1 MGVEKEILPAEFCLF
16 KGVASI
22 RLTGVISLSDIFV
35 ESQKVMF
42 ASPRSSSEPRGV
54 FLLWRLFVPFG
65 LGYFVSYLFRTVN
78 AVIAPDLVVDI
89 GLSPADLGLL
99 TSSYFL
105 TFAACQLPLGV
116 FLDRYGS
123 RRVEAVLL
131 LFAATGALVFALAD
145 SLGGLLLGR
154 ALIGLGV
161 SACLMAA
168 FKAFACWL
176 PPDRL
181 PFANGMQMVSGGLG
195 ALTATTPVQAALEL
209 SDWRGVFGGL
219 AALTLVAALG
229 IFALV
234 PEQPTGAGEKLR
246 SQLHGLGSVLRSR
259 VFWRIAPVSVA
270 SQSAYLSIQGLWSGP
285 WLRDMAGFDRSQSAD
300 MLWGIAL
307 AMTLGYFAFGQLAG
321 RLARRGIPVMH
332 LALWGM
338 LLFNLVQLLLVLLP
352 GFARP
357 LWLAFGFF
365 GTAGILTYAVLSQ
378 SFASALSGRCTTSLN
393 LLVFVGAFG
402 AQWLIG
408 AIIGLWPVSAAGH
421 YAASGYAWAF
431 AVLIALQLLAALW
444 FLASGRWAAAT

>member
-1 MGVEKEILPAEFCLF
+1 MSSLRHPSPAMTPLF
-16 KGVASI
+16 VLG
-22 RLTGVISLSDIFV
+22 
-35 ESQKVMF
+35 
-42 ASPRSSSEPRGV
+42 
-54 FLLWRLFVPFG
+54 RLFVPFG

-78 AVIAPDLVVDI
+78 AVIAPDLVTEL

-116 FLDRYGS
+116 LLDRYGS
-123 RRVEAVLL
+123 RRVEAGLL
-131 LFAATGALVFALAD
+131 LFATTGALVFARAD

-168 FKAFACWL
+168 FKAFSSWL
-176 PPDRL
+176 PAERL

-195 ALTATTPVQAALEL
+195 ALTATTPVQAALQIT
-209 SDWRGVFGGL
+209 DWRGVFAGL
-219 AALTLVAALG
+219 AALTFIAALV
-229 IFALV
+229 IFSLV
-234 PEQPTGAGEKLR
+234 PEQPRGARER
-246 SQLHGLGSVLRSR
+246 PCAQFQGLGVVLRSR
-259 VFWRIAPVSVA
+259 VFWRVAPVAVF

-285 WLRDMAGFDRSQSAD
+285 WLRDIAGFDRSQSAD

-321 RLARRGIPVMH
+321 RLARRGVPAMR

-338 LLFNLVQLLLVLLP
+338 LIFNLVQLLLVLLP
-352 GFARP
+352 QFAWP

-365 GTAGILTYAVLSQ
+365 GTAGILTYAVLAQ
-378 SFASALSGRCTTSLN
+378 SFPLALSGRCTTSLN

-408 AIIGLWPVSAAGH
+408 AIIGLWPVNAAGH
-421 YAASGYAWAF
+421 YSASGYNCAF
-431 AVLIALQLLAALW
+431 SVLVALQLIAALW
-444 FLASGRWAAAT
+444 YALGGQKASVSQRKPPPGN